1 MDEWWKLKTK
11 SLRIFQNEK
20 CNSLDSRIP
29 INTKQKKKKKNQ
41 DKLYAKRQKSSQ
53 RVKKHNYLE
62 GNMNETKNW
71 LLDQKIV

>member
-20 CNSLDSRIP
+20 YNSLDSRIP
-29 INTKQKKKKKNQ
+29 INTKHKKKKNQ